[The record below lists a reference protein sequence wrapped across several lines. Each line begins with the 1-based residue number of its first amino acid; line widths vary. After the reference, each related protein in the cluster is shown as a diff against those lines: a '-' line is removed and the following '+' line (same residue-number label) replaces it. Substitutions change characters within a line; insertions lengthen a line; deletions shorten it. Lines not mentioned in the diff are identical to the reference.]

1 MILPQYMVWVGWV
14 FVYDLILFFLH
25 LLILM
30 YIIMYIIVEWVTQW
44 GGGGELFFFLGF
56 HQSQ

>member
-14 FVYDLILFFLH
+14 FVYDLNFIVLH

-44 GGGGELFFFLGF
+44 GGGGG
-56 HQSQ
+56 